1 MVCTLLEEMGSRAD
15 QWTFGGGACLACAA
29 SIAREFL
36 SVEIAAARPFRS
48 QVFRFVHMHLI
59 INELAAKVKHIA
71 VVNDIKVFPLSM
83 ITLIWVVVDEA
94 WSAVYLLGSRG
105 PGYSGLFCGGIQLL
119 SHSPILSQVFN
130 AFQNNLR
137 HHTWSI
143 YRI

>member
-36 SVEIAAARPFRS
+36 SAEIAAARPFRS

-94 WSAVYLLGSRG
+94 WHGMV
-105 PGYSGLFCGGIQLL
+105 GGIPPGISRTGIQRALL
-119 SHSPILSQVFN
+119 WM
-130 AFQNNLR
+130 
-137 HHTWSI
+137 HTAA
-143 YRI
+143 